1 SNLHFADASYDCVV
15 LFFLLHEQPE
25 EVRAQTVAQALR
37 VVKPGGKVI
46 FVDYHRPQLSN
57 PFRYVMV
64 PILTTLEPFAMDL
77 WRKEIAEWIPEERA
91 RTATVK
97 KETFFGGLYQKVVIT
112 L

>member
-1 SNLHFADASYDCVV
+1 
-15 LFFLLHEQPE
+15 
-25 EVRAQTVAQALR
+25 
-37 VVKPGGKVI
+37 
-46 FVDYHRPQLSN
+46 
-57 PFRYVMV
+57 
-64 PILTTLEPFAMDL
+64 MDL